1 MLKQLDDISQLE
13 DANLLLF
20 EVIFAIIFL
29 IIVILRYLYMRH
41 QPTFVHSV
49 KSLPKAHI
57 LLVKTIHLSMYWCF
71 IILPLSGLLIALLF
85 SLGMKDGWM
94 QNFAIGLHEFSASLS
109 YVLIGVH
116 ITGAFYSRIKGEGVW
131 SSMVPVW
138 NKERPTSNKLIPRL
152 ISLEVEFFNRSE
164 KFFSK
169 FNKWLLT
176 LVLNSTRVH
185 DSHLNYW

>member
-13 DANLLLF
+13 DASLLLF
-20 EVIFAIIFL
+20 ELIFATIFL

-41 QPTFVHSV
+41 QPSFIHSV
-49 KSLPKAHI
+49 KSLPKEHI
-57 LLVKTIHLSMYWCF
+57 FLVKTIHLSMYWCF
-71 IILPLSGLLIALLF
+71 IILPLSGLLIAVLF

-109 YVLIGVH
+109 YILIVVH
-116 ITGAFYSRIKGEGVW
+116 ITGAIYSRMKREGVW

-138 NKERPTSNKLIPRL
+138 NKERPTSNKLISRL
-152 ISLEVEFFNRSE
+152 ISLEDELFNRSE

-169 FNKWLLT
+169 FKK
-176 LVLNSTRVH
+176 
-185 DSHLNYW
+185 